1 MERFREAL
9 LQGAFIV
16 ILGVICGLGVN
27 AVRHDGLPVL
37 GPGKKELKTVSVF
50 EAWSLYQQ
58 GRAVF
63 VDAREP
69 EVYQSARLPGALSV
83 PPESAKVRE
92 AELKKPAGSGKML
105 ITYCDGP
112 DCNKALDLAKA
123 LAASGL
129 PGVAVMPDGWQGW
142 TEAGFPIDEGEQ

>member
-1 MERFREAL
+1 MEMFRKAL
-9 LQGAFIV
+9 WQGAV
-16 ILGVICGLGVN
+16 IILLGVVCGLGVN
-27 AVRHDGLPVL
+27 AVRHDGLPLL
-37 GPGKKELKTVSVF
+37 GLGKQELRTVSVG
-50 EAWSLYQQ
+50 EAWKLYQQ

-63 VDAREP
+63 LDAREP
-69 EVYQSARLPGALSV
+69 EVYQSARLAGALSV

-92 AELKKPAGSGKML
+92 AELKKLVGSGKML

-142 TEAGFPIDEGEQ
+142 TEAGFPIDEGGQ